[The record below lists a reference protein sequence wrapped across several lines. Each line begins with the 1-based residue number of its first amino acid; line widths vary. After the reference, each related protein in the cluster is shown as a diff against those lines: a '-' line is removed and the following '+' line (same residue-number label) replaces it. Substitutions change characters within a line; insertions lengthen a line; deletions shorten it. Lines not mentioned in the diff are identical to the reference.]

1 MIERFIEKFNS
12 WDIQSNLHNSS
23 TFRKVSDFHYEE
35 KKKLSSD
42 TKSLNLERKKYTIF
56 DGLSLYFFNNEHS
69 IVVSN

>member
-35 KKKLSSD
+35 KKKIIEWYK
-42 TKSLNLERKKYTIF
+42 KSQFRKKKMYDIWRF
-56 DGLSLYFFNNEHS
+56 VIILF
-69 IVVSN
+69 